1 MIGIIETM
9 QIVNKQITEIARG
22 VLILFQDPP
31 AARIVAKAADQ
42 KVTWAFQVT
51 LRVFQCEFAARPKV
65 AEIKLLVYKSVQ

>member
-42 KVTWAFQVT
+42 KVTWAFSNTQSISVWV
-51 LRVFQCEFAARPKV
+51 RRQAQGSWDKAAC
-65 AEIKLLVYKSVQ
+65 I

>member
-1 MIGIIETM
+1 MGSSAAHILHHALEMIRIIETM

-42 KVTWAFQVT
+42 KVT
-51 LRVFQCEFAARPKV
+51 
-65 AEIKLLVYKSVQ
+65 